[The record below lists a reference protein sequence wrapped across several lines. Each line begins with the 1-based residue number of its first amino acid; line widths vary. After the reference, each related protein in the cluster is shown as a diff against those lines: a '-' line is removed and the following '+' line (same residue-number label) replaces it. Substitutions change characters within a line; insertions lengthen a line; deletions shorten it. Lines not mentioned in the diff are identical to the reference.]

1 MEKPAGHDAVLT
13 LPNLMSLLR
22 LVMIP
27 GIVLSYRGGKNLA
40 AALLLTLSGLTDVAD
55 GYVARRWN
63 QVSDLGKILDP
74 VADKLTQ
81 AALLYCLIPRYRA
94 MSWLLLF
101 LCAKEIAMGIAGIV
115 VLRKK
120 ERIHSAQWFGKL
132 TTFGL
137 WGVILILFLAP
148 SVSERVVT
156 CLGLVCAGL
165 IAISF
170 AGYMRFYV
178 HILREG

>member
-13 LPNLMSLLR
+13 APNFMSLLR
-22 LVMIP
+22 LLLIP
-27 GIVLSYRGGKNLA
+27 GIVLAYRRGHGIGA
-40 AALLLTLSGLTDVAD
+40 SVLLILSGITDVAD

-94 MSWLLLF
+94 MFWLLLF
-101 LCAKEIAMGIAGIV
+101 LCVKEIAMGIAGIV
-115 VLRKK
+115 VLKKK
-120 ERIHSAQWFGKL
+120 EIIHSAQWFGKIA
-132 TTFGL
+132 TFSL
-137 WGVILILFLAP
+137 WGVILLLFLAP
-148 SVSERVVT
+148 SVSERLAT

-165 IAISF
+165 IAVSF
-170 AGYMRFYV
+170 AGYMRFYSRV
-178 HILREG
+178 LGEN

>member
-94 MSWLLLF
+94 MSWLLLL
-101 LCAKEIAMGIAGIV
+101 LCVKECVMAILGIA
-115 VLRKK
+115 VLRRKA
-120 ERIHSAQWFGKL
+120 RIHSARWFGKL
-132 TTFGL
+132 ATLGI
-137 WGVILILFLAP
+137 WSVILLLFLTP
-148 SVSERVVT
+148 SVSERLAT
-156 CLGLVCAGL
+156 GLGLVCAVL
-165 IAISF
+165 IGVSF
-170 AGYMRFYV
+170 FGYMGIYYR
-178 HILREG
+178 ILREN